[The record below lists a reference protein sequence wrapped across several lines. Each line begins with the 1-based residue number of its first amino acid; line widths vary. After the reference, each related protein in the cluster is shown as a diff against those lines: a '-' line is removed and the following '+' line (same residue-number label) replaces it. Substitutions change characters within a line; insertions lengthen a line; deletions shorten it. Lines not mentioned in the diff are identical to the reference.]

1 MNLSEAIDRFNNWRS
16 FQIKFKTVKGYDMV
30 LRQFCL
36 FVKNKDLEDIK
47 FSEIMDWFNLM
58 RYLGWD
64 QNSFIPK
71 AMALKK
77 FFEYYQHQGIEV
89 INPLLIPIPEKEYKS
104 PRVLTDDNYQKIL
117 AIMPE
122 NSKDPRCLRNRLMIN
137 MLWDTGMRAGEILS
151 LNVGDCDLI
160 EKRAVIR
167 TEKAK
172 QFRPVRQIF
181 WSDPTND
188 QLIKWLEKREWLLK
202 RRNLNDDGAL
212 FISINN
218 QKLGLAMTNS
228 GLGEML
234 RRASE
239 RAGIAVVNAHSFRH
253 RKGHHIVEMG
263 GSNSDVANI
272 LGHSS
277 LQSTYVYTMMSGREL
292 QERQRKFL

>member
-1 MNLSEAIDRFNNWRS
+1 MLLSEAINKFNNWRS

-36 FVKNKDLEDIK
+36 FVKNKDLEDVK
-47 FSEIMDWFNLM
+47 FSEIMDWFNMM

-71 AMALKK
+71 AMALRK
-77 FFEYYQHQGIEV
+77 FFEYYQNQGIKV
-89 INPLLIPIPEKEYKS
+89 INPLLIPVPEKEYRS
-104 PRVLTDDNYQKIL
+104 PRILIDDDYKKLL
-117 AIMPE
+117 AVVPE
-122 NSKDPRCLRNRLMIN
+122 DSKDPRHLRNRLMIN
-137 MLWDTGMRAGEILS
+137 MLWDTGMRAGEAMS

-172 QFRPVRQIF
+172 SFRPVRQIF
-181 WSDPTND
+181 WSDETNF
-188 QLIKWLEKREWLLK
+188 QLKKWLGKREQLLAK
-202 RRNLNDDGAL
+202 RHLEDGGAL

-218 QKLGLAMTNS
+218 QKIGLRITDS
-228 GLGEML
+228 GLGELL
-234 RRASE
+234 RQASL
-239 RAGIAVVNAHSFRH
+239 RAGIPTVNAHSFRH
-253 RKGHHIVEMG
+253 RKGHHIVKMG

-277 LQSTYVYTMMSGREL
+277 LQSTYVYTMMSGPEL
-292 QERQRKFL
+292 RERQKKFL